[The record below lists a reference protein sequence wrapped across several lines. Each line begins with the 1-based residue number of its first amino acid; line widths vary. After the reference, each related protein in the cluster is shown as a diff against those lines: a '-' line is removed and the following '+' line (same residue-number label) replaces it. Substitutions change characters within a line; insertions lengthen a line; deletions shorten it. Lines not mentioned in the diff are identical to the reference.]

1 MFSMVCTPKEDLSNK
16 LKVNKQ
22 KTKKQVVKDVINKY
36 SMQFFSTQIRRD
48 KQEEISIYYFSLV

>member
-22 KTKKQVVKDVINKY
+22 KTKKQVVKDVIN
-36 SMQFFSTQIRRD
+36 
-48 KQEEISIYYFSLV
+48 SIACNSFLLK

>member
-1 MFSMVCTPKEDLSNK
+1 MVCTPKEDLSNK